1 MVFLFVFLLD
11 LSSMFFSPFSSN
23 YSGSLAES
31 YLIWLPTLWF
41 NQCELPPDLIQSW
54 AGLSST
60 WLCLIIH
67 ARQMINLIDQMLFGQ
82 EWSPWVLPCFLMWQE
97 FPLNQAQV
105 LCTPLQPLPRA
116 PSAQQTCSVALQLA
130 IPHQRASGRLCSGY
144 AHAFTE
150 PPFMSAPV
158 LHCVSWLLPLF
169 MLAFIHHASWC

>member
-11 LSSMFFSPFSSN
+11 FSTMFFSPFSSN
-23 YSGSLAES
+23 CSGSLAES

-41 NQCELPPDLIQSW
+41 NQCELTPDLIQSW

-67 ARQMINLIDQMLFGQ
+67 ARHMITLIDQMLFG
-82 EWSPWVLPCFLMWQE
+82 QE

-105 LCTPLQPLPRA
+105 LCTPLRPLLRA

-158 LHCVSWLLPLF
+158 LHCVSWLLSLY